1 MLISRHANN
10 SLIVNALE
18 IIKDDF
24 INLVNDNYEL
34 TLDIE
39 NELTVRIPSLEKRNE
54 YVNTSIAEYQ
64 YTLIMCMRISESKN
78 DEKGKFIVSK
88 FLELYK
94 DKLEVFF
101 KDVNT
106 VNTLKERIVR
116 TKENIDY
123 ATYASIVIMILG
135 GISLCIFPNVSQM
148 VRIICILA
156 IVIASIVALGMQFTK
171 DGQVKEVIDGYIS
184 VIKTE
189 WYAKELKKQ
198 YTFLCNFIG

>member
-1 MLISRHANN
+1 
-10 SLIVNALE
+10 
-18 IIKDDF
+18 
-24 INLVNDNYEL
+24 
-34 TLDIE
+34 
-39 NELTVRIPSLEKRNE
+39 
-54 YVNTSIAEYQ
+54 
-64 YTLIMCMRISESKN
+64 
-78 DEKGKFIVSK
+78 
-88 FLELYK
+88 
-94 DKLEVFF
+94 
-101 KDVNT
+101 
-106 VNTLKERIVR
+106 
-116 TKENIDY
+116 
-123 ATYASIVIMILG
+123 MILG